1 MQFIPGWADIEAKLR
16 TAIKT
21 ELLECKA
28 NGKTRKARRTVGFER
43 TRAHE
48 KAGPVLYILC
58 LVIWSD
64 TETKPTITVQ
74 AHSFLA
80 FPLALVRFR
89 QSRQSTINGTF
100 GRFKGYHHAT
110 YLATDPSRP
119 ELSLKGKNVIV
130 TEGGGTIGSAMVE
143 AFAEAGVRLIG
154 IVGRNQKTSDS
165 TKIKHATQY
174 SHVNIV
180 TATADITDA
189 TSIEAAFSQIRDS
202 AKGNID
208 IFISNTGYQSRPG
221 TITGSEPRDWW
232 TAFEINVK
240 GSFNTLRAF
249 HQAAATATPNGAIIV
264 ILTSGAAQTANP
276 AWSAYSASKLVGIRV
291 LRPSK
296 WKTRT
301 FMSSAYSLAFSKAT

>member
-48 KAGPVLYILC
+48 KAGPVFDLERHRDQTDNHWYH
-58 LVIWSD
+58 
-64 TETKPTITVQ
+64 TVQ